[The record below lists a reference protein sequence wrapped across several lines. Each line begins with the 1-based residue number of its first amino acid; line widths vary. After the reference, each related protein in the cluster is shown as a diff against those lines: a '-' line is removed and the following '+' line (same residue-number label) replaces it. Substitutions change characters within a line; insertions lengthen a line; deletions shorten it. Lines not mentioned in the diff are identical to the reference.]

1 MVIFDH
7 FHYFGKNFLPG
18 DAEFDGIPL
27 VGWWCLIDGLKDD
40 SSVNQFF
47 IKEDRIMS
55 RVATAPT
62 PPMASQVKVPH
73 EKIAMR
79 AYEKWCKRGQPHG
92 SHLQDWLEAEKELQA
107 EHSKMPG
114 MSRR

>member
-1 MVIFDH
+1 
-7 FHYFGKNFLPG
+7 
-18 DAEFDGIPL
+18 
-27 VGWWCLIDGLKDD
+27 
-40 SSVNQFF
+40 
-47 IKEDRIMS
+47 
-55 RVATAPT
+55 
-62 PPMASQVKVPH
+62 MASQVKVPH

-107 EHSKMPG
+107 EHGKMPG